1 LAKKDPLEERI
12 RSGLE
17 QLRQSGLPLE
27 ELSPALVPRLKQ
39 RLGEG
44 RETDLA
50 VTFALGKIPNAAAAE
65 LLCAIEK
72 DATDKALRKEARR
85 SLFKL
90 EQRGVAVPRRV
101 DRKPTDAAALLHPT
115 PSTEAYMSPVDG
127 GGSCLIWIAKPQ
139 ANHGLQLIQAMLND
153 RQGLLRIGG
162 AAMPRKE
169 LRRMAQDIK
178 AQRGA
183 TMITIPF
190 EFADYELYDGYE
202 RARARGQSGLE
213 SFHNLRSLIAS
224 GKPKE
229 PPHPI
234 YGKLDRDEA
243 RNGAWRE
250 TSRTLL
256 DEPELRYWV
265 VTDDWLRAFL
275 AQLEEAQTSRL
286 VLNPMQKEER
296 LAAIVREA
304 VKELCSGE
312 NGRAFRRRM
321 ENTALYFFETGRPS
335 QAKLALA
342 VALQVGEGEPG
353 PLDVTFLTGLVQK
366 SFAFFLSQQRAQKA
380 EEPSLIIKP

>member
-1 LAKKDPLEERI
+1 MI
-12 RSGLE
+12 RSGLD
-17 QLRQSGLPLE
+17 QLRQSGLPLQ
-27 ELSPALVPRLKQ
+27 ELAPALVPRLKE

-44 RETDLA
+44 RNTDLA
-50 VTFALGKIPNAAAAE
+50 ILFALGKIPDAAAAE
-65 LLCAIEK
+65 VLGAVEK
-72 DATDKALRKEARR
+72 GATDKALRKAARR

-90 EQRGVAVPRRV
+90 EQRGVAVSRPV
-101 DRKPTDAAALLHPT
+101 EGKPAAAAALFRPT
-115 PSTEAYMSPVDG
+115 PSIEAYMSPVDG
-127 GGSCLIWIAKPQ
+127 GGTCLIWIAKPQ
-139 ANHGLQLIQAMLND
+139 TNHGLQLIQAMLHD
-153 RQGLLRIGG
+153 REGLLRIAG
-162 AAMPRKE
+162 AAIPRKE

-183 TMITIPF
+183 TMIAIPF
-190 EFADYELYDGYE
+190 EFADYELYEGYE

-213 SFHNLRSLIAS
+213 SFHDLRSLIAS

-234 YGKLDRDEA
+234 YDKLDRDEA
-243 RNGAWRE
+243 RAGAWRE

-265 VTDDWLRAFL
+265 LTDDWLRAFL

-321 ENTALYFFETGRPS
+321 ENTAFYFLETGRPS

-342 VALQVGEGEPG
+342 VALQAGEGEAG

-380 EEPSLIIKP
+380 DETSLIIKP